1 MKKTVSILTVKGGI
15 IVSKML
21 NVLKVSLCF
30 ALIALMAGCGT
41 ILYPQRRGQ
50 VAGKIDAGVAV
61 MDGVGL
67 LLFLIPGVVAFA
79 VDFSTGAIYLPG
91 TSRSSLDLKNP
102 KIVRF
107 DATHTSSE
115 KIETIVKK
123 ETGLD
128 IKLSRA
134 DVKVTRLSSVA
145 EIN

>member
-1 MKKTVSILTVKGGI
+1 MKKTVSILSVKGGI

-30 ALIALMAGCGT
+30 ALIALVAGCGT